1 MQIVCPSCTTSYE
14 VSDSS
19 IGAGRKVR
27 CVRCRE
33 VWLATPE
40 PAMAMETVQAEAEG
54 PAGIA
59 AGEERAAEPAP
70 DLEDAAAWGMDALPE
85 PEPPPAPPPAAV
97 ESPALLPADHADAP
111 VFDHTSTD
119 TGESAPPA
127 ARRRFP
133 RMAPP
138 RPAWPTVILS
148 LLTLIGAILAW
159 RAEVVQAMP
168 QTASLFAAIGLP
180 VNLRGLVFTDVKT
193 MKEMQDGVPVLVVEG
208 AIANVTTRPT
218 DVPRLR
224 LAMRDAAGLEVY
236 TWTAQPPSPTLA
248 GGETQPFHT
257 RLASPPAEGR
267 DVLVRF
273 LTRRDR

>member
-14 VSDSS
+14 VSESAV
-19 IGAGRKVR
+19 GAGRKVR

-33 VWLATPE
+33 IWLAAAQ
-40 PAMAMETVQAEAEG
+40 PAMAMETAQAQGG
-54 PAGIA
+54 PAGHA
-59 AGEERAAEPAP
+59 DSETRAGEPAPAP
-70 DLEDAAAWGMDALPE
+70 DLEDAAWGMDALPE
-85 PEPPPAPPPAAV
+85 PEPLPTGPRAAIA
-97 ESPALLPADHADAP
+97 SPALVPEDHADAP
-111 VFDHTSTD
+111 AFDHVPAPA
-119 TGESAPPA
+119 EAEPRAAPAPPA
-127 ARRRFP
+127 GRA
-133 RMAPP
+133 

-148 LLTLIGAILAW
+148 LLIVIGAILAW
-159 RAEVVQAMP
+159 RAEVVRAMP
-168 QTASLFAAIGLP
+168 QTASLFAAIGMP
-180 VNLRGLVFTDVKT
+180 VNLRGLVFTDVRT
-193 MKEMQDGVPVLVVEG
+193 TKEMQDGVPVLVVEG
-208 AIANVTTRPT
+208 AVANVTGRPA

-248 GGETQPFHT
+248 GGETQPFRT